1 MDEVPVVVWVDDSVV
16 VVVSEAVVLAAPT
29 GGTEIGWPAAE
40 HWETTATETAVKSI
54 SSYLDGCLWA

>member
-16 VVVSEAVVLAAPT
+16 VAVSEAVVLAAPT

-54 SSYLDGCLWA
+54 SRE